1 VLFLLCCRQ
10 AAVKALSAFRDKWG
24 HQYKVYV
31 PQGERLEY
39 HEYVGLLKQSKI
51 VISPWGWGEWS
62 HKDFEILMAGCV
74 VVKPRSDI
82 FRIHPAIFEHN
93 VTAITTKEDLSDLE
107 EQILPF
113 LRDVP
118 RAQVGFCRAL
128 CCAHRIASHRIASP
142 PGGIPRPVHA
152 ACGSLSLPCCQP
164 SMPLPPP
171 RPCNPPCRPWP
182 RGCRACGASTLAPT
196 SLHRIGT
203 S

>member
-118 RAQVGFCRAL
+118 RAQAMATRVQGLWRQYA
-128 CCAHRIASHRIASP
+128 
-142 PGGIPRPVHA
+142 RPDQLA
-152 ACGSLSLPCCQP
+152 QDWDELMLRR
-164 SMPLPPP
+164 L
-171 RPCNPPCRPWP
+171 
-182 RGCRACGASTLAPT
+182 GASIKSA
-196 SLHRIGT
+196 HAC
-203 S
+203 